1 MKNLLLILLT
11 LLTTLTYAQQNNL
24 SKAEKELLG
33 KWSFNNKYH
42 MMKDVIPGSEN
53 VCTIE
58 LKADNKLNFTDVY
71 TKKGIVLTTVNQ
83 PGTWKLDGDKLI
95 LFYSGNSVIS
105 RNGKIVSSPKEIKK
119 YSNNGNSPE
128 IVKLNDKP
136 RTINYFY
143 KIENNNLLVTHKKGD
158 FESATVF
165 KKK

>member
-1 MKNLLLILLT
+1 MKNLLLLL
-11 LLTTLTYAQQNNL
+11 LIFLTSLIYAQQNNL

-33 KWSFNNKYH
+33 KWSFNNKNH
-42 MMKDVIPGSEN
+42 MMKDVISESED

-58 LKADNKLNFTDVY
+58 LKVDHTLGYTDVY
-71 TKKGIVLTTVNQ
+71 TKKGIELTTVSEA
-83 PGTWKLDGDKLI
+83 GTWKLDGDNLI
-95 LFYSGNSVIS
+95 LFYSGKNVIS

-136 RTINYFY
+136 RTINCFY
-143 KIENNNLLVTHKKGD
+143 KIENNNLLVTHKKDD
-158 FESATVF
+158 FKSATVF